1 MDIIVYLLL
10 EGVIEAISYTSKP
23 KETSRIVTIS
33 IFTLIITTM
42 MVFLILSYLARAD
55 QEKMIVLL
63 LLSGL
68 TAFTAYDFQKEKK
81 KQNAFWYQL
90 STTKS
95 RPKETENVHLN
106 LVLTVSFNLTF
117 LSNEEM

>member
-10 EGVIEAISYTSKP
+10 EGVISAISYASKP

-33 IFTLIITTM
+33 ILTLIITTM
-42 MVFLILSYLARAD
+42 MIFLILSYMARAD

-81 KQNAFWYQL
+81 KQN
-90 STTKS
+90 
-95 RPKETENVHLN
+95 
-106 LVLTVSFNLTF
+106 TF
-117 LSNEEM
+117 

>member
-10 EGVIEAISYTSKP
+10 EGLIEAISYDSKP

-81 KQNAFWYQL
+81 NQNAF
-90 STTKS
+90 
-95 RPKETENVHLN
+95 
-106 LVLTVSFNLTF
+106 
-117 LSNEEM
+117 